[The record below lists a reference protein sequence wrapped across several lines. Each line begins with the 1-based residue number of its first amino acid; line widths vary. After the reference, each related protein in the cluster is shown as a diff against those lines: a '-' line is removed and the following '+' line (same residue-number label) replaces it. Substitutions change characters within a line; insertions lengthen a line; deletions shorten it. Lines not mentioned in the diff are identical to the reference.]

1 MPTDEPIEEEEEFQI
16 SDTEEGSTAITNA
29 QLAMS
34 KTVDVDVDGG
44 WKVGER
50 WVPLTVIS
58 LLSFYPLSH
67 PPPVFLT
74 QHLHMSSA

>member
-1 MPTDEPIEEEEEFQI
+1 MPTDEPIEEAEDFLI
-16 SDTEEGSTAITNA
+16 SDTEEGSAAVTNA

-50 WVPLTVIS
+50 WVPLTVVS
-58 LLSFYPLSH
+58 LLPFYPLSC

-74 QHLHMSSA
+74 RHLHMCSA